1 MSFYNVTNPTT
12 FSVVSDT
19 RKSIVTPGKL
29 TRSSAIQVLNP
40 FAGNTS
46 STPITAE
53 QLIQGVL
60 FVNPDSNPRSL
71 YLPTASDLIQ
81 LLMGP
86 GGYDVSVNDI
96 FTLRI
101 INTNSGSNAIA
112 VTANSSG
119 GSGGPISVAAGV
131 QRLINIQLT
140 NVTSGSYAYSIF

>member
-1 MSFYNVTNPTT
+1 MSFYNVTNPTS

-19 RKSIVTPGKL
+19 RKSLVNPGKL

-40 FAGNTS
+40 FTGNS
-46 STPITAE
+46 SGSPITAE

-71 YLPTASDLIQ
+71 YLPTASNLIQ

-101 INTNSGSNAIA
+101 INTNAGGNAVA
-112 VTANSSG
+112 VTVNTG